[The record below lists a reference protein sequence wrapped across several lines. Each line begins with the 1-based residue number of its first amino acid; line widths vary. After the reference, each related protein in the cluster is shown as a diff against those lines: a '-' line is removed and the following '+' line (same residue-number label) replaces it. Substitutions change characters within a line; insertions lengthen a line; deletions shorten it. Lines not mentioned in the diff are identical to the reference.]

1 MPIAID
7 PRARLRRVAR
17 CDCCGPLGPG
27 GVMSALRK
35 RGVICVLVAVM
46 GLAGCEQL
54 PRGAAVEREIVAV
67 AQGEAADFAVYP
79 VDRTSLDRIGSWP
92 RTAAPR
98 HGWLPASGGAR
109 TQVIAT
115 GDELAITIWDSNEN
129 SLLSAGGQR
138 QVQIQALTVG
148 PDGTVFV
155 PYVGN
160 TRVAGLTLQAAREHL
175 QDEIDGVVP
184 SAQVQLALVEGRTN
198 SVDLVGGVAS
208 PGAYPLPDRNYTV
221 LNLLAAGGGV
231 QAGLVNPQIRLRRGG
246 TVYGTSV
253 ERLYADPGLD
263 TLLIGGDQVIVEE
276 DRRQFISLGAAGQQS
291 QHRFPQDRVT
301 AIDAMAIIGGVDSR
315 RGDPGGILILRE
327 YPDTAVRA
335 DGTGPGQS
343 RVVFTLDLTSADGL
357 FSARNFD
364 IQSGDLVLVTES
376 PITSA
381 QTIFGL
387 IGSVFGLANQT
398 ANLGN

>member
-1 MPIAID
+1 MKI
-7 PRARLRRVAR
+7 LN
-17 CDCCGPLGPG
+17 L
-27 GVMSALRK
+27 
-35 RGVICVLVAVM
+35 ICVLSFCVTGV
-46 GLAGCEQL
+46 AGCEQL
-54 PRGAAVEREIVAV
+54 PRGAAVEREIIAASD
-67 AQGEAADFAVYP
+67 AQDAQFAVYT
-79 VDRTSLDRIGSWP
+79 VNRDLLAGLDDWP
-92 RTAAPR
+92 LVSEPPPA
-98 HGWLPASGGAR
+98 WIPASGGAR
-109 TQVIAT
+109 TQVIAP
-115 GDELAITIWDSNEN
+115 GDVLEITIWDSNEN
-129 SLLSAGGQR
+129 SLLSSNGQR
-138 QVQIQALTVG
+138 QVQIQSLTVA

-160 TRVAGLTLQAAREHL
+160 TRVTGLTLQLAREHL
-175 QDEIDGVVP
+175 QDEIDMVVP
-184 SAQVQLALVEGRTN
+184 SAQVQLSLAEGRSN

-231 QAGLVNPQIRLRRGG
+231 QTALGNPQIRLRRGG

-253 ERLYADPGLD
+253 ERLFAQPNLD
-263 TLLIGGDQVIVEE
+263 TLLHGGDQVIVEE
-276 DRRQFISLGAAGQQS
+276 DRRYFLSLGAAGQQS
-291 QHRFPQDRVT
+291 QHRFTQDHLT
-301 AIDAMAIIGGVDSR
+301 ALDAMAIIGGVDSR

-327 YPDTAVRA
+327 YPQTAVRA
-335 DGTGPGQS
+335 DTPGPSQP

-357 FSARNFD
+357 FSARNFHVQPD
-364 IQSGDLVLVTES
+364 DLVLVTES